1 MTLRVKA
8 PADEAC
14 QDWTGRALRFERWRC
29 SSDMPRWLVALVLLT
44 ACGPG
49 TAQPLPSLS
58 PPSPPTAALAA
69 WKDFP
74 ANANPRPIIVFERT
88 LEHIGPAG
96 FTAEPDRKLDWGC
109 NKFVLAPGV
118 TLPATAPGSA
128 TAAGFS
134 YRALGAVEAYSELI
148 AARAGFAS
156 QASQCPTARPFMIK
170 DVRWQVAAFPTDRG
184 TMPMSA
190 WLFDISE
197 IDAYLGYEALEPS
210 AFWGN
215 RVSPEGMTGGRISA
229 DGLTLTLGT
238 TGGPETPGPCGEDLS
253 ASAAE
258 SDTAV
263 AVAIASRFHTPPAG
277 VGCTLEGHFRTVT
290 VRLSRPLGGRVL
302 VDAKGDASAVCVEG
316 TAC

>member
-1 MTLRVKA
+1 M
-8 PADEAC
+8 
-14 QDWTGRALRFERWRC
+14 G
-29 SSDMPRWLVALVLLT
+29 RWLVALVLLA

-49 TAQPLPSLS
+49 SAESFPSLA

-74 ANANPRPIIVFERT
+74 ANADPRPIIVFERT

-128 TAAGFS
+128 VARGIS
-134 YRALGAVEAYSELI
+134 YPALGAAEAYSELM
-148 AARAGFAS
+148 AARARFVYRA
-156 QASQCPTARPFMIK
+156 ANCPTARPFVIK
-170 DVRWQVAAFPTDRG
+170 DVHWQLAGFPTDRG
-184 TMPMSA
+184 KMQMSA
-190 WLFDISE
+190 WIFDISE
-197 IDAYLGYEALEPS
+197 IEAYLGYTALDSS
-210 AFWGN
+210 AFWRNG
-215 RVSPEGMTGGRISA
+215 VSPEGMDGGRISA

-238 TGGPETPGPCGEDLS
+238 IGGPESPGPCGEDLS

-263 AVAIASRFHTPPAG
+263 AVAIASRFHTPP
-277 VGCTLEGHFRTVT
+277 VGEACTLEGHFRTVT
-290 VRLSRPLGGRVL
+290 VRLSKPLAGRVV
-302 VDAKGDASAVCVEG
+302 VDAKGDASSVCVEG

>member
-1 MTLRVKA
+1 M
-8 PADEAC
+8 
-14 QDWTGRALRFERWRC
+14 
-29 SSDMPRWLVALVLLT
+29 LLT

-49 TAQPLPSLS
+49 TAQPLSSLS

-74 ANANPRPIIVFERT
+74 ASANPRPIIVFDRT
-88 LEHIGPAG
+88 LEHVGPAG
-96 FTAEPDRKLDWGC
+96 FTTEPDRKPDWSC
-109 NKFVLAPGV
+109 NKFVLALGV
-118 TLPATAPGSA
+118 TLPATAPGRA
-128 TAAGFS
+128 TAAGVS
-134 YRALGAVEAYSELI
+134 YRALGAAEAYSELI
-148 AARAGFAS
+148 AARAGPSS
-156 QASQCPTARPFMIK
+156 QASQCPTARPFVITG
-170 DVRWQVAAFPTDRG
+170 VRWQVAGFPTDRG

-197 IDAYLGYEALEPS
+197 IAAYIGYSALDPA

-215 RVSPEGMTGGRISA
+215 RVSPEGMAGGRISA

-238 TGGPETPGPCGEDLS
+238 TGGPETSGPCGEDLS

-263 AVAIASRFHTPPAG
+263 AAVIASRFHTPPAG
-277 VGCTLEGHFRTVT
+277 GGCTLEGHFRTVT

-302 VDAKGDASAVCVEG
+302 VDATGDASAVCLEG
-316 TAC
+316 TTC

>member
-1 MTLRVKA
+1 
-8 PADEAC
+8 
-14 QDWTGRALRFERWRC
+14 
-29 SSDMPRWLVALVLLT
+29 MPRWLVALMLLT
-44 ACGPG
+44 ACESG
-49 TAQPLPSLS
+49 TAQPLASLS

-69 WKDFP
+69 WSDFP
-74 ANANPRPIIVFERT
+74 ANANPRPIIVFDRT

-96 FTAEPDRKLDWGC
+96 FSSAPDRKLDWGC
-109 NKFVLAPGV
+109 NKFVLAPGI

-128 TAAGFS
+128 TAAGVS

-148 AARAGFAS
+148 ATRAGFAS
-156 QASQCPTARPFMIK
+156 QAAQCPTARPFVIK
-170 DVRWQVAAFPTDRG
+170 DVRWQVASFPTDRG
-184 TMPMSA
+184 TMQMSA

-197 IDAYLGYEALEPS
+197 IDAYLGYSAVDPG
-210 AFWGN
+210 AFWRN
-215 RVSPEGMTGGRISA
+215 RVSSEGMAGGHISA
-229 DGLTLTLGT
+229 DGLILTLGT

-263 AVAIASRFHTPPAG
+263 AVVIASRFHTPPPGGGCAL
-277 VGCTLEGHFRTVT
+277 VGYFRTVT

-302 VDAKGDASAVCVEG
+302 VDAKGDASAVCVEA

>member
-1 MTLRVKA
+1 M
-8 PADEAC
+8 
-14 QDWTGRALRFERWRC
+14 RW
-29 SSDMPRWLVALVLLT
+29 WLVAMVLLT

-49 TAQPLPSLS
+49 SDQPAVTLS
-58 PPSPPTAALAA
+58 PPSPPTAALTA

-74 ANANPRPIIVFERT
+74 ASANPRPIIVFDRT
-88 LEHIGPAG
+88 LEHIGAAG

-109 NKFVLAPGV
+109 NKFVFAAGV
-118 TLPATAPGSA
+118 TLPASAPGSA
-128 TAAGFS
+128 TAAGIS
-134 YRALGAVEAYSELI
+134 YPALGATDAYSELI
-148 AARAGFAS
+148 EARGGLGK
-156 QASQCPTARPFMIK
+156 QAPQCPTARPFVIK
-170 DVRWQVAAFPTDRG
+170 NVRWQVAGFPTDRG

-197 IDAYLGYEALEPS
+197 IDAYLGYSAVSPA
-210 AFWGN
+210 AFWRNG
-215 RVSPEGMTGGRISA
+215 VSAEGMAGARVSA

-238 TGGPETPGPCGEDLS
+238 VGGPETQGPCGEDLS

-277 VGCTLEGHFRTVT
+277 EGCTLEGHFRTVT

-302 VDAKGDASAVCVEG
+302 VDAKGDVGAVCVEG

>member
-1 MTLRVKA
+1 VTRRVKA
-8 PADEAC
+8 
-14 QDWTGRALRFERWRC
+14 
-29 SSDMPRWLVALVLLT
+29 PRWLVALVLLT

-74 ANANPRPIIVFERT
+74 ANANPRPIIVFGRT
-88 LEHIGPAG
+88 LEHVGPAG
-96 FTAEPDRKLDWGC
+96 FTTEPDRKLDWGC

-128 TAAGFS
+128 TAAGVS

-148 AARAGFAS
+148 PARAAVAP
-156 QASQCPTARPFMIK
+156 QASQCPTARPFVIK
-170 DVRWQVAAFPTDRG
+170 DVRWQVAGFPTDRG

-197 IDAYLGYEALEPS
+197 IDAYLGYSALDPS

-215 RVSPEGMTGGRISA
+215 RVSPEGLAGGRISA

-238 TGGPETPGPCGEDLS
+238 TGGPDIPGPCGEDLS

-263 AVAIASRFHTPPAG
+263 AVAIATRFHTLPAG
-277 VGCTLEGHFRTVT
+277 GGCTLEGHFRTVT
-290 VRLSRPLGGRVL
+290 LRLSRPLGGRVL
-302 VDAKGDASAVCVEG
+302 VDAKGDASVVCAEG

>member
-1 MTLRVKA
+1 MKS
-8 PADEAC
+8 
-14 QDWTGRALRFERWRC
+14 
-29 SSDMPRWLVALVLLT
+29 SSDVPKWLVALVLLT

-49 TAQPLPSLS
+49 TAQPLASLS
-58 PPSPPTAALAA
+58 PPSAPTAALAA

-74 ANANPRPIIVFERT
+74 ADANPRPIIVFERT

-96 FTAEPDRKLDWGC
+96 FTTEPDRKLDWGC
-109 NKFVLAPGV
+109 NKFGLAPGV

-128 TAAGFS
+128 TAAGVS

-148 AARAGFAS
+148 AARGGFAS
-156 QASQCPTARPFMIK
+156 KASQCPTARPFMIK
-170 DVRWQVAAFPTDRG
+170 DVRWHVAGFPTDRG

-197 IDAYLGYEALEPS
+197 IDAYLGYSALEPS

-215 RVSPEGMTGGRISA
+215 RVSPEGMAGGHISA
-229 DGLTLTLGT
+229 DGLTLALGT

-263 AVAIASRFHTPPAG
+263 AVAIARRFHTPPAG
-277 VGCTLEGHFRTVT
+277 EGCTAKGYFRTVM

-302 VDAKGDASAVCVEG
+302 IDAKGDASAVCVDG

>member
-1 MTLRVKA
+1 M
-8 PADEAC
+8 
-14 QDWTGRALRFERWRC
+14 
-29 SSDMPRWLVALVLLT
+29 LLT

-49 TAQPLPSLS
+49 TAQPLPLLS

-74 ANANPRPIIVFERT
+74 ANANPRPIIVFDRT

-96 FTAEPDRKLDWGC
+96 FTTEPDRKLDWSC

-128 TAAGFS
+128 TAAGVS
-134 YRALGAVEAYSELI
+134 YRALGAAESYSELI
-148 AARAGFAS
+148 AARAGS
-156 QASQCPTARPFMIK
+156 SSPASQCPTARPFVINA
-170 DVRWQVAAFPTDRG
+170 VRWQVAGFPTDRG

-197 IDAYLGYEALEPS
+197 IDAYIGYSALDPS

-215 RVSPEGMTGGRISA
+215 RVSPDGMAGGRMSA

-263 AVAIASRFHTPPAG
+263 VVAIASRFHTSPAG
-277 VGCTLEGHFRTVT
+277 AGCTLEGHFRTVT
-290 VRLSRPLGGRVL
+290 VRLSRPLEGRVL
-302 VDAKGDASAVCVEG
+302 VDANGDASAVCVEG

>member
-1 MTLRVKA
+1 L
-8 PADEAC
+8 
-14 QDWTGRALRFERWRC
+14 
-29 SSDMPRWLVALVLLT
+29 PRWLVALVLLT
-44 ACGPG
+44 ACGPV

-58 PPSPPTAALAA
+58 PPSPPTAALSA

-74 ANANPRPIIVFERT
+74 ANANPRPIIVFDRT
-88 LEHIGPAG
+88 LEYVGPAG
-96 FTAEPDRKLDWGC
+96 FTTEPDRKLDWGC

-118 TLPATAPGSA
+118 RLPATAPGRA
-128 TAAGFS
+128 TAAGVS

-148 AARAGFAS
+148 AARARFVP
-156 QASQCPTARPFMIK
+156 QASQCPTARAFMIK
-170 DVRWQVAAFPTDRG
+170 DVRWEVSGFPTDRG

-197 IDAYLGYEALEPS
+197 VDAYLGYSGLEPS

-215 RVSPEGMTGGRISA
+215 RVSREGMAGGRIRA

-238 TGGPETPGPCGEDLS
+238 TGGPDTPGPCGEDFS
-253 ASAAE
+253 ASAVE

-263 AVAIASRFHTPPAG
+263 AVAIASRFHTPTAG
-277 VGCTLEGHFRTVT
+277 GRTLEGHFRTVT

-302 VDAKGDASAVCVEG
+302 VDAKGDASVVCVEE

>member
-1 MTLRVKA
+1 MTPPGNLWPKVALYAQVNASTVKGI
-8 PADEAC
+8 P
-14 QDWTGRALRFERWRC
+14 G
-29 SSDMPRWLVALVLLT
+29 WLVALVLLT

-58 PPSPPTAALAA
+58 PPSPPTAALVA
-69 WKDFP
+69 WKNFP

-88 LEHIGPAG
+88 LEHIGRAG
-96 FTAEPDRKLDWGC
+96 FTTEPDRKLDWGC

-118 TLPATAPGSA
+118 TPPATAPGSA
-128 TAAGFS
+128 TAAGVT
-134 YRALGAVEAYSELI
+134 YRALGALEAYSELI
-148 AARAGFAS
+148 AARAAFAS
-156 QASQCPTARPFMIK
+156 GASQCPTARPFVIK
-170 DVRWQVAAFPTDRG
+170 DVRWQVASFPTDRG

-197 IDAYLGYEALEPS
+197 IDAYLGYSALEPS

-215 RVSPEGMTGGRISA
+215 RVSREGMVGSRISA
-229 DGLTLTLGT
+229 DGVTLTLGT
-238 TGGPETPGPCGEDLS
+238 TGGPDTPGPCGEDFS

-258 SDTAV
+258 TDTVV

-277 VGCTLEGHFRTVT
+277 QGCTAEGYFRTVT

-302 VDAKGDASAVCVEG
+302 VDAKGDAGTVCAEG